1 MSRVPQGFGPLSAA
15 LVVLALVSRLRI
27 RRHELADVLVVL
39 RRRGAGTDHHRWRHR
54 LRGR

>member
-1 MSRVPQGFGPLSAA
+1 MPASTRGFGSMSAA
-15 LVVLALVSRLRI
+15 CSCSPSSPAAL
-27 RRHELADVLVVL
+27 RRHELPDVAVVL